1 MIASHLL
8 PAFVLPKGFP
18 GCGRGVAGPGAVDE
32 ILCAVT
38 LEERTPEGQFCLDSA
53 QPLRGEDTLKS
64 PRSLYMQ
71 NCREILE
78 IDVGNSYFKMEQLSA
93 WGTPPGGHVSTGLG
107 FCPEVDWCI
116 QDSNNLLNVLDGY
129 FRSWK
134 LLGK

>member
-1 MIASHLL
+1 MKFFVQL
-8 PAFVLPKGFP
+8 PWKKGRQ
-18 GCGRGVAGPGAVDE
+18 RGS
-32 ILCAVT
+32 
-38 LEERTPEGQFCLDSA
+38 SA
-53 QPLRGEDTLKS
+53 WTQPSLREKDTLKS

-78 IDVGNSYFKMEQLSA
+78 IDVDNSYFKMEQLSA